1 MDKWTKVL
9 AILQLVD
16 EFIVPLVER
25 IKKIFGKEGDLLWQ
39 DADVLHAVVLVGYS
53 VKQLLALVSVI
64 FVLGLCVEALESK

>member
-25 IKKIFGKEGDLLWQ
+25 IKKIFGKYGDLLWQ

-53 VKQLLALVSVI
+53 VKQLLALASAI
-64 FVLGLCVEALESK
+64 FVLVLCVEALESK

>member
-25 IKKIFGKEGDLLWQ
+25 IKKIFGK
-39 DADVLHAVVLVGYS
+39 
-53 VKQLLALVSVI
+53 
-64 FVLGLCVEALESK
+64 